1 MKTWQ
6 IAHTYDDKDFEIN
19 RFIEDLLVY
28 RRITTRSERQNFLSP
43 TNPIEFTAKDVGVNQ
58 VQLNKA
64 IARIK
69 EAIEKKQS
77 IVVYADYDADGVTAG
92 AILWETLWSLGAQ
105 VMPYIPHRVDEGYG
119 LSLKGIDN
127 VREQF
132 DPALIITVD
141 QGVTAQKQVAYA
153 KSLGIEVIVTDHH
166 VLPKTLP
173 DCLMVHTTMLSGS
186 GVSWFLAK
194 EILKTKN
201 DNNFN
206 KEHEDR
212 LALAALGTVAD
223 LLPLTGVNRSIVKY
237 GLEAMRKTK
246 RVGLVALLKES
257 GIIKDSITPY
267 NISHGL
273 APRLNAVGRL
283 EHAIDALR
291 LLCTKN
297 EEKAA
302 MLSEKLGFTNKER
315 QKITEDTVIH
325 AKGLVVEDDAKLL
338 FVGDASYN
346 QGIIGLVAGKL
357 VEQYYKPSIVVS
369 IGEEFTKASARSIV
383 GFNIVEA
390 IRECQD
396 LLIDV
401 GGHPMAAGFTV
412 ETKNIDALKL
422 KLLEI
427 AKRDI
432 SEEMLLRKLRVDAEI
447 PLSVVTLD
455 LYNAIQQLSP
465 FGQGNYEPVF
475 ATKQVKVTEARLVG
489 ATGKHLKLR
498 ISSQTS
504 LTSSNSLIL
513 DCIAFGMGDL
523 YGKLNEK
530 PLVDIAYGI
539 DLNVWN
545 GTKKLQLVVKDILL

>member
-257 GIIKDSITPY
+257 GVTQDSITPY

-273 APRLNAVGRL
+273 APRLNAMGRL
-283 EHAIDALR
+283 EHALDALR

-297 EEKAA
+297 EEKAKI
-302 MLSEKLGFTNKER
+302 LSEKLGFTNKER

-412 ETKNIDALKL
+412 ATKNIDALKL

-432 SEEMLLRKLRVDAEI
+432 SEEMLQKKLRVDAEI
-447 PLSVVTLD
+447 PLSAVTLD
-455 LYNAIQQLSP
+455 LYNAIQQLLP

-489 ATGKHLKLR
+489 ATGKHVKLR
-498 ISSQTS
+498 VGGV
-504 LTSSNSLIL
+504 
-513 DCIAFGMGDL
+513 DAIAFGMGDL